1 MTYIL
6 QLIAIG
12 ISVLFLFE
20 LIMQM
25 KKKKI
30 SEEHSVLWMMG
41 VIGILCL
48 SIFPNILTRVAH
60 FLGVWW
66 PPATLIFFLLTVLVI
81 IGYRHTV
88 SITKMEAEIKELAMQ
103 VALLKEQIHELQLE
117 KQKDRKR

>member
-66 PPATLIFFLLTVLVI
+66 PPATLIFFLLTVLPERVI
-81 IGYRHTV
+81 FTRRILSLRPRTPAAGLP
-88 SITKMEAEIKELAMQ
+88 AP
-103 VALLKEQIHELQLE
+103 
-117 KQKDRKR
+117 